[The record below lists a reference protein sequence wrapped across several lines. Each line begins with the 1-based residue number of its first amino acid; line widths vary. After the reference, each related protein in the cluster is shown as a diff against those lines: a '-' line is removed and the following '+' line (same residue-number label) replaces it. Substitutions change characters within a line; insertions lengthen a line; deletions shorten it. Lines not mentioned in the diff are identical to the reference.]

1 MSEFVARPGTPA
13 RQAPGQALRRQRR
26 RRSAAAGLAVL
37 ALAAAGCAGSGA
49 TSANGQ
55 RGTGAG
61 ATAAEVG
68 STLTIADT
76 AFPTT
81 MDPAGGQN
89 AYNQYYDLAYDPLIV
104 QTVSGGFAPGLATSW
119 SYGAD
124 NESFSFTLRTGV
136 RFSDGTAFNADA
148 VKTWIQHELKVPG
161 GAGLT
166 YLDNLTTI
174 DVTSPTK
181 LTLHFSKPT
190 PQLPLVFSQ
199 ALEMGEIGSPKEITG
214 TYLATHTDGAGEY
227 VLDSSQT
234 VVGDHYTFTPNPYY
248 WNPKAI
254 HWKKIVIRVI
264 TNPTTTLQ
272 AMQSGQVQF
281 AVQQQVSSIP
291 AARADGF
298 NVTMPLQA
306 FYGLAINDRT
316 GSIVPALGKVQVRQA
331 INYALNREALNKAV
345 YAGYGQP
352 NDEIALPGDD
362 GYVPSLAS
370 RYTYDPAKARQLLAE
385 AGYPHGFTMH
395 ILDVAAL
402 GFDTL
407 AEAISGELAAVGIKA
422 VPVTAANIG
431 DYFGKLASG
440 KYETSILGFGGLPGY
455 FLYDLLIGPHAT
467 QFNPLHT
474 TSSVLTG
481 AYNALLPL
489 SAAAAAAYSQQMVS
503 YVTGQAWFAIADS
516 TPFVA
521 FGVKGIAGS
530 NAETNGRREWYLPE
544 LHPAS

>member
-1 MSEFVARPGTPA
+1 MSEFITRPGTQA
-13 RQAPGQALRRQRR
+13 RQAPVGRRLRRRT
-26 RRSAAAGLAVL
+26 ATAGLAVL

-49 TSANGQ
+49 VSTGNQRSAG
-55 RGTGAG
+55 
-61 ATAAEVG
+61 TAAASVG
-68 STLTIADT
+68 TALTVADT

-81 MDPAGGQN
+81 MDPGGGQN

-104 QTVSGGFAPGLATSW
+104 QTVGGGFAPGLATSW
-119 SYGAD
+119 SYGPD

-136 RFSDGTAFNADA
+136 RFSDGTAFNAEA
-148 VKTWIQHELKVPG
+148 VKAWIQHELKVPG

-174 DVTSPTK
+174 DVASPTK

-199 ALEMGEIGSPKEITG
+199 QLEMGEIGSPKEASG
-214 TYLATHTDGAGEY
+214 KYLATHTDGAGEY
-227 VLDSSQT
+227 VLDSAET

-254 HWKKIVIRVI
+254 HWKKVVIRVI

-291 AARADGF
+291 TAKADGF

-316 GSIVPALGKVQVRQA
+316 GSIAPALAKAQVRQA
-331 INYALNREALNKAV
+331 INYALNRQAINQAV

-352 NDEIALPGDD
+352 NDEPAIPGDD
-362 GYVPSLAS
+362 SYVPSLAN
-370 RYTYDPAKARQLLAE
+370 RYTYDPAKARQLLAA

-407 AEAISGELAAVGIKA
+407 AEAISGELSAVGIKA

-489 SAAAAAAYSQQMVS
+489 SASAASQYSQQMVT
-503 YVTGQAWFAIADS
+503 YVTDQAWFAIADS

-530 NAETNGRREWYLPE
+530 NAQTNGRREWYLPE
-544 LHPAS
+544 LYPAS

>member
-1 MSEFVARPGTPA
+1 MSGFIASHDLAYRQPA
-13 RQAPGQALRRQRR
+13 RR
-26 RRSAAAGLAVL
+26 RRRIAAAAVL
-37 ALAAAGCAGSGA
+37 TAITLAAAGCAGG
-49 TSANGQ
+49 
-55 RGTGAG
+55 G
-61 ATAAEVG
+61 ATASSSTGSAASSVG

-81 MDPAGGQN
+81 MDPGGGQN

-119 SYGAD
+119 SYGPD

-136 RFSDGTAFNADA
+136 RFSDGSAFNADA
-148 VKTWIQHELKVPG
+148 VKAWIEHELKVPG

-174 DVTSPTK
+174 DVTSPTA

-199 ALEMGEIGSPKEITG
+199 ALEMGEIGSPKALTG
-214 TYLATHTDGAGEY
+214 NYLSTHTDGAGEY
-227 VLDSSQT
+227 VLDTAQT
-234 VVGDHYTFTPNPYY
+234 VVGDQYTFTPNPYY

-272 AMQSGQVQF
+272 AMQSGQVQL

-291 AARADGF
+291 TAKADGF

-306 FYGLAINDRT
+306 FYGLAINDRS
-316 GSIVPALGKVQVRQA
+316 GKIVPALAKTKVRQA
-331 INYALNREALNKAV
+331 INYALNRPAINQAV

-352 NDEIALPGDD
+352 NDEIAIPGDD
-362 GYVPSLAS
+362 GYVASLAN
-370 RYTYDPAKARQLLAE
+370 RYTYNPAKAKQLLAE

-395 ILDVAAL
+395 ILDVNAL
-402 GFDTL
+402 GFNTL
-407 AEAISGELAAVGIKA
+407 AEAISGELAAVGINA

-467 QFNPLHT
+467 QFNPEHT
-474 TSSVLTG
+474 TSSVLTN

-489 SAAAAAAYSQQMVS
+489 SASGASKYSQEMVS
-503 YVTGQAWFAIADS
+503 YVTSQAWFAITTS

-521 FGVKGIAGS
+521 FAVKGIAGV
-530 NAETNGRREWYLPE
+530 NAETAGRRAWYLPE
-544 LHPAS
+544 VRPAS

>member
-1 MSEFVARPGTPA
+1 MSEFIARPGTPA
-13 RQAPGQALRRQRR
+13 RQASGRRRLR
-26 RRSAAAGLAVL
+26 RRSAAAGLTVL

-49 TSANGQ
+49 TSANSQ
-55 RGTGAG
+55 SSKGAG
-61 ATAAEVG
+61 ATAASVG

-81 MDPAGGQN
+81 MDPGGGQN

-104 QTVSGGFAPGLATSW
+104 QTVSGGYAPGLATSW
-119 SYGAD
+119 SYGPD
-124 NESFSFTLRTGV
+124 NESFSFTLRSGV
-136 RFSDGTAFNADA
+136 KFSDGTAFNADA
-148 VKTWIQHELKVPG
+148 VKAWVQHELKVPG

-190 PQLPLVFSQ
+190 PQLPFVFSQ
-199 ALEMGEIGSPKEITG
+199 ALEMGEIGNPKQATG
-214 TYLATHTDGAGEY
+214 NYLATHTDGAGEY
-227 VLDSSQT
+227 VLDPAQT

-291 AARADGF
+291 TAKADGF

-316 GSIVPALGKVQVRQA
+316 GSIVPALAKVQVRQA
-331 INYALNREALNKAV
+331 INYALNRAALNQAV

-362 GYVPSLAS
+362 GYVSSLAS
-370 RYTYDPAKARQLLAE
+370 RYTYDPAKAKQLLAA

-474 TSSVLTG
+474 ASSVLTG

-489 SAAAAAAYSQQMVS
+489 SASAASQYSQQMVS
-503 YVTGQAWFAIADS
+503 YVTNQAWFAIADS

-544 LHPAS
+544 LYPAS